1 MVRIIGALTMAFAF
15 LVISPS
21 LRGSVLLGLDRAT
34 LELAKYSPYSYILLA
49 VALGACAVRSLAMPK
64 PQ

>member
-1 MVRIIGALTMAFAF
+1 MLRLFGAF
-15 LVISPS
+15 LMAAAFLLISPS
-21 LRGSVLLGLDRAT
+21 LRASVLGGLGQAT

-49 VALGACAVRSLAMPK
+49 IGLGCFAVKSLAMPK